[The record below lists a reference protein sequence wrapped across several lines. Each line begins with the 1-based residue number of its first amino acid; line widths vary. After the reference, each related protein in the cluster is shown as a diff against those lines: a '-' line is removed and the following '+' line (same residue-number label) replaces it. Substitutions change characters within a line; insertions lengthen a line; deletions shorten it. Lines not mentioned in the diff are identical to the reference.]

1 MINSQPYLKEKA
13 KGRWQR
19 KLSAAFVAASLLWL
33 PVKSADAAIT
43 DTVTATGYD
52 GTNPLTSTSTANVA
66 VVPADPKFT
75 VVKTATP
82 NFGPDNSPDPG
93 DTISYA
99 FKITNTG
106 NITLQNVLISDPG
119 ATITG
124 APISTLAPG
133 ATDTTTYTAVHVITV
148 PDLQAGQYT
157 NTATGRAHAISG
169 ADIIATASVP
179 TPLNFTYSMTLQ
191 KTGVLNMGTNG
202 QVDAG
207 DTINYSFLVTNTG
220 PTTLHNVQITDSVV
234 TASNLGNNLQAV
246 AMLEG
251 ARQQSDNIATAS
263 IGGQQQCFATSPIST
278 DIAAKLN
285 PTVPSET
292 FDQANLNVTRQ
303 VLRMS
308 GTTEAIAAGDK
319 IGFVY
324 SITNSGNV
332 PLNSVIA
339 DQPDAVTFNGRVE
352 LLANNTTDPVGFI
365 FTRNVTEEEIT
376 KGEIAAPATITAQSK
391 ARTLNLAVNDK
402 LKVADIKAYDSI
414 TTASITPAA
423 PQILTA
429 GQAFTFN
436 AIYTLTQADVD
447 NGTVNN
453 TATATALNVAD
464 QIVSKTDTFIQP
476 LAAVPGVAT
485 IKTATLDF
493 GTDNQPTVGDV
504 ITYHFAVTNTG
515 NVTLA
520 PVTMTD
526 TKAVFSPTATIA
538 TLAPG
543 ATDTSLVATHA
554 LTAADLLAG
563 QYQNQSTVT
572 GRTPKTGNI
581 SALSDDD
588 DLISHDP
595 TIVQWPS
602 IALIKTVNVTGPNK
616 VNGAKDVNGN
626 GFTDAGDTIEYT
638 FKVINTGKFVL
649 NNIVVTD
656 PLMPTGISG
665 APLNGLAPGA
675 SDSTHFT
682 GLYTITQDDVNRGHV
697 DNTAKVEGT
706 DINGTQVQDYSDP
719 GVPTADAPTITLIP
733 PHPVLTLVKNQ
744 SSIEDKNN
752 NGQTDIGDVIHYTFT
767 ITNAG
772 NLAFTSVSLVD
783 LLPGAIVSGATF
795 TNFAPSAQNS
805 SYSATY
811 TITSR
816 DMTVGSV
823 SNQARV
829 NGVLA
834 NGSITTDL
842 SDNADPTLNNPTVTP
857 IVVKPAIALIKRV
870 FSVVDTNTNG
880 VTDVGDTIN
889 YTFDVRNTGNVPLT
903 NVLLNDLLAG
913 AVVTGGPILNLPAGN
928 TDTTTFKAS
937 YALTASDITLGKV
950 SNTARIFGTYG
961 TTTVTDD
968 SDNASYT
975 ANNPTVTTL
984 GAGIAIVK
992 NFTGFTKPDGSAML
1006 PADFVQVDYLANY
1019 TFAVTNLGS
1028 GVINDV
1034 SVSDPFANV
1043 FGANV
1048 ANAHLAGL
1056 APGATN
1062 ATFFTATHK
1071 VTAADLSAGG
1081 IYNMAEVQ
1089 GTSASTNTIVSDF
1102 SDPVSIYSD
1111 APTYA
1116 PIPSASGIALIKKM
1130 VDFEDNNGSGEIDV
1144 GDTLNYT
1151 FEVINTGNQDLIN
1164 VAINDA
1170 IADVVLVGSPIAK
1183 LPAGKT
1189 TTITGT
1195 YVIKF
1200 KDAKA
1205 GQVSNTAIVHGDLE
1219 SGGFVEDDSDS
1230 SSANGKGPTVTP
1242 VKVTIPVLTKVADK
1256 PEVKRGEVVTYT
1268 ITASNLVPTPFNLID
1283 VMPPGFNYVAGSA
1296 TINGAP
1302 AAAQVSGR
1310 YVKFDPATPPS
1321 KPNPLA
1327 GKLILKL
1334 KLTASS
1340 TLSTGKFVNN
1350 AQLITALDGELVA
1363 TAQATVTITEDA
1375 VFDCSD
1381 IIGRVFDDLNAD
1393 GYMNDGEPGLPGVR
1407 VVTLNGLLI
1416 TTDAE
1421 GRFHVPCGAIP
1432 DAAIGSNFL
1441 MKLDTRTLPTGY
1453 KLTTENPRDVR
1464 VTRGKVVKLNFGAAI
1479 NHEVRIDITGKA
1491 FVGSTLDL
1499 TEDWT
1504 RGVDKV
1510 LDVLSKQH
1518 ATLKI
1523 VYRLKGEDAELARS
1537 RAAAIAETIDAAW
1550 QADQD
1555 KYKLVITTS
1564 IEGGQ

>member
-1 MINSQPYLKEKA
+1 MISSQPYSKEKA

-19 KLSAAFVAASLLWL
+19 KLSAAFVAACLLWL
-33 PVKSADAAIT
+33 PVKPALAFIT

-52 GTNPLTSTSTANVA
+52 GTKPLTSSSTANVA

-82 NFGPDNSPDPG
+82 NFGPDGSPDPG
-93 DTISYA
+93 DTISYS
-99 FKITNTG
+99 FVITNTG
-106 NITLQNVLISDPG
+106 NITLQNVIISDPG
-119 ATITG
+119 ATVTG

-133 ATDTTTYTAVHVITV
+133 AIDSTTYTAVHTITV

-157 NTATGRAHAISG
+157 NLATGRAHALSG
-169 ADIIATASVP
+169 ADVTTTASVR
-179 TPLNFTYSMTLQ
+179 TPLNFSYSMTMK
-191 KTGVLNMGTNG
+191 KTGVLDMGTNG
-202 QVDAG
+202 QADAG
-207 DTINYSFLVTNTG
+207 DTISYSFLVTNTG
-220 PTTLHNVQITDSVV
+220 PTTLHNVQISDSVV

-251 ARQQSDNIATAS
+251 ARQASDNIATAS
-263 IGGQQQCFATSPIST
+263 IGGNQQCFATGPLSI

-285 PTVPSET
+285 PTIPAEA
-292 FDQANLNVTRQ
+292 FDQANLNVSRQ

-319 IGFVY
+319 IGFIY
-324 SITNSGNV
+324 SLTNSGNL
-332 PLNSVIA
+332 PLSSVVA
-339 DQPDAVTFNGRVE
+339 DQPDSVAFNGRVE
-352 LLANNTTDPVGFI
+352 LLASNTTDPVGFI
-365 FTRNVTEEEIT
+365 FTRNVTEAEIK
-376 KGEIAAPATITAQSK
+376 KGVIDAPATITAQSK
-391 ARTLNLAVNDK
+391 ARTLNFDINDK
-402 LKVADIKAYDSI
+402 LSVAEIKPYDSF
-414 TTASITPAA
+414 TTASITPAT
-423 PQILTA
+423 PQTLTA
-429 GQAFTFN
+429 GQSFTFN
-436 AIYTLTQADVD
+436 AVYTLTQADVD

-453 TATATALNVAD
+453 TATATALNIAD
-464 QIVSKTDTFIQP
+464 QTVSKSDTFIQP
-476 LAAVPGVAT
+476 LLAVPSIAT

-520 PVTMTD
+520 PVTMVD
-526 TKAVFSPTATIA
+526 PKAVFAPTSTIA

-543 ATDTSLVATHA
+543 ATNTSLIATHA

-581 SALSDDD
+581 SALSDDN
-588 DLISHDP
+588 DLIGHDP

-602 IALIKTVNVTGPNK
+602 IALIKTVTA
-616 VNGAKDVNGN
+616 VNDVNGN
-626 GFTDAGDTIEYT
+626 GFTDDGDTISYGFE
-638 FKVINTGKFVL
+638 VINTGKFTL

-675 SDSTHFT
+675 SDTSHFT
-682 GLYTITQDDVNRGHV
+682 GLYTIKQSDVNAGHV

-719 GVPTADAPTITLIP
+719 GVPTADAPTITPIP
-733 PHPVLTLVKNQ
+733 PHPVLTLVKTQ
-744 SSIEDKNN
+744 SSVEDKNN
-752 NGQTDIGDVIHYTFT
+752 NGQTDIGDVIHYAFN
-767 ITNAG
+767 IVNAG
-772 NLAFTSVSLVD
+772 NLPFNNVSLVD
-783 LLPGAIVSGATF
+783 LLPGAVVSGASF
-795 TNFAPSAQNS
+795 TNFAPNAQNN
-805 SYSATY
+805 SYTATY

-829 NGVLA
+829 TGILA
-834 NGSITTDL
+834 NGSSTVDL

-857 IVVKPAIALIKRV
+857 IVIKPAIALIKRV
-870 FSVVDTNTNG
+870 FSVVDTNSNG

-889 YTFDVRNTGNVPLT
+889 YNFDVRNTGNVPLT
-903 NVLLNDLLAG
+903 NVFLNDLLAG
-913 AVVTGGPILNLPAGN
+913 ATVTGGPIPNLPAGN

-937 YALTASDITLGKV
+937 YVLQAADIAAGRV
-950 SNTARIFGTYG
+950 SNTARIFGTYN

-984 GAGIAIVK
+984 GVGIAIVK
-992 NFTGFTKPDGSAML
+992 TFTGFTKPDGSAML

-1019 TFAVTNLGS
+1019 AFSVTNLGS
-1028 GVINDV
+1028 GVINNI
-1034 SVSDPFANV
+1034 SISDPFADV
-1043 FGANV
+1043 SGGNV
-1048 ANAHLAGL
+1048 ANAHLTSL
-1056 APGATN
+1056 APNSTN
-1062 ATFFTATHK
+1062 STFFTGTHK

-1081 IYNMAEVQ
+1081 IYNLAEVQ
-1089 GTSASTNTIVSDF
+1089 GTSATTNTILSDF
-1102 SDPVSIYSD
+1102 SDPVSNYSD

-1116 PIPSASGIALIKKM
+1116 SIPSQSGVALIKKL
-1130 VDFEDNNGSGEIDV
+1130 VDYDDNNGSGVIDT
-1144 GDTLNYT
+1144 GDTLNYS

-1164 VAINDA
+1164 VAVIDA
-1170 IADVVLVGSPIAK
+1170 IADVVVVGSPIAN

-1189 TTITGT
+1189 ATITGT
-1195 YVIKF
+1195 YVVKF

-1205 GQVSNTAIVHGDLE
+1205 GQVSNTALVHGDIL
-1219 SGGFVEDDSDS
+1219 SGGFVEDESDFAS
-1230 SSANGKGPTVTP
+1230 VNGKAPTITP
-1242 VKVTIPVLTKVADK
+1242 ITVTIPVLTKVADK

-1268 ITASNLVPTPFNLID
+1268 ITASNLVPTPFLLVD
-1283 VMPPGFNYVAGSA
+1283 VMPPGFNYVVGSA

-1302 AAAQVSGR
+1302 VAAVVNGR
-1310 YVKFDPATPPS
+1310 YVKFDPVTPPS

-1350 AQLITALDGELVA
+1350 AQLITAIDGELQA

-1479 NHEVRIDITGKA
+1479 NHEVRIDISGKA

-1510 LDVLSKQH
+1510 LDVLSKEH

-1523 VYRLKGEDAELARS
+1523 VYNLKGEDPELARS

-1555 KYKLVITTS
+1555 KYKLEISTS
-1564 IEGGQ
+1564 VEGGQ

>member
-33 PVKSADAAIT
+33 PAKSAQAFIT
-43 DTVTATGYD
+43 DSVTATGYD
-52 GTNPLTSTSTANVA
+52 GTTPLTSTSTANVA

-82 NFGPDNSPDPG
+82 NFGADNSPDPG
-93 DTISYA
+93 ETISYTFA
-99 FKITNTG
+99 VTNTG
-106 NITLQNVLISDPG
+106 NITLQTVTISDPG
-119 ATITG
+119 STVTG
-124 APISTLAPG
+124 APISNLVPG
-133 ATDTTTYTAVHVITV
+133 ATDTTTYTAVHTITV
-148 PDLQAGQYT
+148 ADLQAGQYT
-157 NTATGRAHAISG
+157 NLATATAKPMSG
-169 ADIIATASVP
+169 ANITTTASVR
-179 TPLNFTYSMTLQ
+179 TPLNFVFSMTLD
-191 KTGVLNMGTNG
+191 KTGVLDMGTNG
-202 QVDAG
+202 QVDVG
-207 DTINYSFLVTNTG
+207 DTIAYSFLVTNTG
-220 PTTLHNVQITDSVV
+220 PTTLHDVQISDTVV

-251 ARQQSDNIATAS
+251 ARQTSDNIATAS
-263 IGGQQQCFATSPIST
+263 IGTSGQCFPTSPISL
-278 DIAAKLN
+278 DIASRLN
-285 PTVPSET
+285 PQNPPEASSE
-292 FDQANLNVTRQ
+292 ANLNVTRQ

-308 GTTEAIAAGDK
+308 GTSEAIAAGDK
-319 IGFVY
+319 IGFIY
-324 SITNSGNV
+324 SLTNSGNLA
-332 PLNSVIA
+332 LNSIVA
-339 DQPDAVTFNGRVE
+339 DQPDAIAFNGRVE
-352 LLANNTTDPVGFI
+352 LLATNSTDPVGFI
-365 FTRNVTEEEIT
+365 FTRNVTEDEIN

-391 ARTLNLAVNDK
+391 AKTISLTVNEK
-402 LKVADIKAYDSI
+402 LKLADVKAYDSF
-414 TTASITPAA
+414 TTASITPAT

-429 GQAFTFN
+429 GQSFTFN
-436 AIYTLTQADVD
+436 AVYTLTQADVD
-447 NGTVNN
+447 SGSLSN
-453 TATATALNVAD
+453 TATATAKNVAE
-464 QIVSKTDTFIQP
+464 QTLSKSDTFVQP
-476 LAAVPGVAT
+476 LAAVPGIAT
-485 IKTATLDF
+485 IKKATLDF
-493 GTDNQPTVGDV
+493 GADNQPTVGDV
-504 ITYHFAVTNTG
+504 ITYRFDVKNTG

-520 PVTMTD
+520 PITMTD
-526 TKAVFSPTATIA
+526 AKAVFSPTATIA

-543 ATDTSLVATHA
+543 ATDTSLIATHA

-572 GRTPKTGNI
+572 GRTPRTGNI
-581 SALSDDD
+581 SALSDDND
-588 DLISHDP
+588 FIAHDP

-616 VNGAKDVNGN
+616 INGANDVNGN
-626 GFTDAGDTIEYT
+626 GFTDAGDTIEYS
-638 FKVINTGKFVL
+638 FKVINTGKFIL
-649 NNIVVTD
+649 NNIVITD

-675 SDSTHFT
+675 FDDTHFT
-682 GLYTITQDDVNRGHV
+682 GLYTITQADVNRGHV

-706 DINGTQVQDYSDP
+706 DINGTSVVDYSDP
-719 GVPTADAPTITLIP
+719 GVPTADAPTITPIP
-733 PHPVLTLVKNQ
+733 PNPVLTLVKLQ
-744 SSIEDKNN
+744 SSIEDRNN
-752 NGQTDIGDVIHYTFT
+752 NSLTDVGDVINYTFT

-772 NLAFTSVSLVD
+772 NLPFTTVSLVD
-783 LLPGAIVSGATF
+783 LLPGAVVSGAPL
-795 TNFAPSAQNS
+795 TNFQPTAQNS
-805 SYSATY
+805 TYTAKY
-811 TITSR
+811 TITTR

-829 NGVLA
+829 VGILA
-834 NGSITTDL
+834 NGQTTIDL

-870 FSVVDTNTNG
+870 FSVVDSNNNA

-903 NVLLNDLLAG
+903 NVFINELLAG
-913 AVVTGGPILNLPAGN
+913 ATVTGGPILNLPAGN

-937 YALTASDITLGKV
+937 YALTAPDITAGRV
-950 SNTARIFGTYG
+950 SNTARIFGTYN

-992 NFTGFTKPDGSAML
+992 TFTNFTKPDGSAL
-1006 PADFVQVDYLANY
+1006 LSTDFVQADYLANY

-1028 GVINDV
+1028 GAINNI
-1034 SVSDPFANV
+1034 SVSDPFADIY
-1043 FGANV
+1043 GANV
-1048 ANAHLAGL
+1048 ANAHLASL

-1062 ATFFTATHK
+1062 STFFTAIHK

-1089 GTSASTNTIVSDF
+1089 GTSASTNAVLTDL
-1102 SDPVSIYSD
+1102 SDPVSNYSD

-1116 PIPSASGIALIKKM
+1116 PIPTTSGIALIKKM
-1130 VDFEDNNGSGEIDV
+1130 VGFEDNNESGEIDT

-1151 FEVINTGNQDLIN
+1151 FDVINTGNQDLVN
-1164 VAINDA
+1164 VAITDA
-1170 IADVVLVGSPIAK
+1170 IADVVLFGSPIAN

-1189 TTITGT
+1189 ATITGT

-1205 GQVSNTAIVHGDLE
+1205 GQVSNTAIVHGDLV

-1230 SSANGKGPTVTP
+1230 ASVNGRAPTVTA

-1256 PEVKRGEVVTYT
+1256 PEVKRGEVITYT
-1268 ITASNLVPTPFNLID
+1268 ITASNLVPTPFNLVD
-1283 VMPPGFNYVAGSA
+1283 VMPPGFNYVVGSA

-1302 AAAQVSGR
+1302 ATAVVSGR
-1310 YVKFDPATPPS
+1310 YVKFASVTPPS

-1350 AQLITALDGELVA
+1350 AQLITAIDGELVA
-1363 TAQATVTITEDA
+1363 TAQATVSITEDA

-1407 VVTLNGLLI
+1407 VVTLNGMLI

-1421 GRFHVPCGAIP
+1421 GRYHVPCGAIP

-1464 VTRGKVVKLNFGAAI
+1464 VTRGKVVKLNFGASI
-1479 NHEVRIDITGKA
+1479 DHEVRIDVTGKA
-1491 FVGSTLDL
+1491 FVGNTLDL
-1499 TEDWT
+1499 TDKWVS
-1504 RGVDKV
+1504 GVDKV
-1510 LDVLSKQH
+1510 LDVLSKER

-1523 VYRLKGEDAELARS
+1523 IYNLKGEDPELARA
-1537 RAAAIAETIDAAW
+1537 RAAALAETINAAW

-1555 KYKLVITTS
+1555 KYDLVITTS